1 MGLLRR
7 AQRGRRHAYTIRYPR
22 LEGSRSRSPRRRGW
36 FPSSLYDGGDLDD
49 LEAAER
55 PSALWRLPLAGGAP
69 SKVLEGVVNGAFDVV
84 ERGIYYID
92 RGPVRAGDYVTD
104 RQAGETR
111 LQFFDFAT
119 RRVATVADN
128 LGMLALG
135 TERITGWP
143 HGFLRARRF
152 IG

>member
-1 MGLLRR
+1 M
-7 AQRGRRHAYTIRYPR
+7 
-22 LEGSRSRSPRRRGW
+22 
-36 FPSSLYDGGDLDD
+36 
-49 LEAAER
+49 
-55 PSALWRLPLAGGAP
+55 AGGAP

-128 LGMLALG
+128 LGTLRPG
-135 TERITGWP
+135 TQRITGWP
-143 HGFLRARRF
+143 HGVLRARRF